1 MADSRTAY
9 SCVKCHRR
17 FDGTGQ
23 KLPSDGWPQKNDRT
37 ARCPKLDDI
46 CKSYRDEPGHAELI
60 GLTPGELMNRRGAEQ
75 WLAYNE
81 NKWSE
86 DYW

>member
-1 MADSRTAY
+1 MADSPTTH
-9 SCVKCHRR
+9 SCVKCGRR
-17 FDGTGQ
+17 FDSTGQ
-23 KLPSDGWPQKNDRT
+23 KLPHLQMRVGDRT

-46 CKSYRDEPGHAELI
+46 CKDYRDEPGHAELI
-60 GLTPGELMNRRGAEQ
+60 GLTAGDLMNRRGYEQ
-75 WLAYNE
+75 ARIYNE